1 MATIPTNIQDA
12 VSNGSGNGM
21 YIGMDVNFW
30 WKFLLDS
37 KKKKHTRCSME
48 FTLSVC
54 CWLVF
59 SIYQGR
65 QWGILYQSSWPP
77 RWRYRSP
84 CTAPWNQPQPLFP
97 NWSSEMSLPC
107 LFSDSP
113 DRLSNRSISRSAN
126 RINVLY
132 ITFYT
137 RKVITR
143 NGFQRINGTDR
154 RLKLNILFNP
164 FKIVLISKKKKK
176 GFNLKYRSISIFSS
190 SFKFIFCEKLED

>member
-1 MATIPTNIQDA
+1 MIKILFYYSIRKKE
-12 VSNGSGNGM
+12 VCLNGIHF
-21 YIGMDVNFW
+21 IG
-30 WKFLLDS
+30 LLLI
-37 KKKKHTRCSME
+37 R
-48 FTLSVC
+48 
-54 CWLVF
+54 VF

-132 ITFYT
+132 VTFYT
-137 RKVITR
+137 R
-143 NGFQRINGTDR
+143 
-154 RLKLNILFNP
+154 
-164 FKIVLISKKKKK
+164 
-176 GFNLKYRSISIFSS
+176 
-190 SFKFIFCEKLED
+190 EKLSPETDFNGLTERIHD